1 VGLMKHIAIFLPS
14 FGGGGAEKIGVTLA
28 NALAD
33 AGLRVDLVVA
43 TAVGPHASLVSKAVR
58 VIDLRSP
65 RVFSAILPLA
75 RYLRREAPVALLAM
89 MTHANVAAVIAKSLA
104 RVKCRLVVSE
114 RSTISINAR
123 QAATVREKLIY
134 RLAATV
140 YPKADAIVAVSR
152 EAATDLAEFTGL
164 DPTRVGSIYNP
175 FDLGRIDELSREDP
189 GHPWLSPG
197 QPPVIIA
204 VGRLMP
210 EKDFPTLLRAFADL
224 RRHLKARLLILGEGD
239 LRRELED
246 QAKQLG
252 LEPEEF
258 QMPGFVSN
266 PYSYLSRASLFV
278 LSSRWE
284 GLPGVLIEALACGVP
299 VVSTECRS
307 GPKEILEDGRWG
319 QLVPVGDARALGVAM
334 QRALSGRSGFVD
346 GRSRAREFSLEKTV
360 SMYLDVLVPASAR
373 DAT

>member
-1 VGLMKHIAIFLPS
+1 MGLMKHIAIFLPS

-252 LEPEEF
+252 LEPDEF

-360 SMYLDVLVPASAR
+360 SMYLDILVPASAR

>member
-1 VGLMKHIAIFLPS
+1 MGLMKHIAIFLPS

-252 LEPEEF
+252 LEPDEF

-360 SMYLDVLVPASAR
+360 SMYLDILVPAYAR

>member
-252 LEPEEF
+252 LEPDEF

-360 SMYLDVLVPASAR
+360 SMYLDILVPASAR

>member
-1 VGLMKHIAIFLPS
+1 MGLMKHIAIFLPS

-58 VIDLRSP
+58 VIELRSP

-252 LEPEEF
+252 LEPDEF

-360 SMYLDVLVPASAR
+360 SMYLDILVPASAR
-373 DAT
+373 DAA